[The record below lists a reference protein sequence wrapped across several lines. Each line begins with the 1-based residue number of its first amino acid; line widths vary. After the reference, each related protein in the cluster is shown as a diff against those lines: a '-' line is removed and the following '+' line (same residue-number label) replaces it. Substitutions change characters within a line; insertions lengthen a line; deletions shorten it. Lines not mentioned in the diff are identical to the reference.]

1 MEKII
6 DQTRVY
12 EGIIVGYVP
21 KKEKTD
27 KFGKAFTANPVAFI
41 WPKDTSLQL
50 MMTAYRQLAG
60 KTCKNPEN
68 ISATIPL
75 PGQGERRWTKG
86 NAHITEADCGKHV
99 SFSVTEPDK
108 QGLPQAINTVII
120 DPEETIADDIREE
133 AAEEAR
139 LELAEQTKTE
149 PVTVAPVDT
158 LGKNALAAYTQEMLT
173 EDDLEDEETE
183 SDEDDR
189 DFDQEETDFGDLYE
203 N

>member
-1 MEKII
+1 MKNII
-6 DQTRVY
+6 DQTRAY
-12 EGIIVGYVP
+12 EGIIVGYVSA
-21 KKEKTD
+21 KEKTD
-27 KFGKAFTANPVAFI
+27 KFGKTFITNPVAFI

-50 MMTAYRQLAG
+50 MMTAYRNLAG

-86 NAHITEADCGKHV
+86 NACITEADCGKHV
-99 SFSVTEPDK
+99 RFTVTEPDK

-149 PVTVAPVDT
+149 PIAVAPVNA
-158 LGKNALAAYTQEMLT
+158 LEKNALAAYTQEMLT
-173 EDDLEDEETE
+173 EEDLEDEEPE